1 MFPSRRWIIGQTI
14 ASTTFWALPQEIG
27 FSSTLN
33 TAVIYSAQLGASK
46 PYQLGNDVT
55 VHEVQGHYEI
65 ALNVCTD
72 GCYIPDESYS
82 FVIGLGLYVSTITPG
97 NSTPDLTL
105 NPLSPIDI
113 CSSNWLWYDQ
123 ATFSVQ
129 VQKGEGD
136 IGLITVYP
144 STRTRFFPRIPRVE
158 LGLGSGLF
166 SAFAT
171 APVCPALGMED
182 AGFNL
187 FDFTRYSVEMCG

>member
-1 MFPSRRWIIGQTI
+1 MFPSRRWIIGQTL
-14 ASTTFWALPQEIG
+14 ASTSSWAMPLEIG
-27 FSSTLN
+27 FATSLLN
-33 TAVIYSAQLGASK
+33 NVIYAAQLGATK

-55 VHEVQGHYEI
+55 LHEVQGHYEV

-82 FVIGLGLYVSTITPG
+82 FAIGLGLYVSTITPG
-97 NSTPDLTL
+97 NSAPDLTL
-105 NPLSPIDI
+105 NPLSPVDI

-144 STRTRFFPRIPRVE
+144 STRTKFFPRIPRVE
-158 LGLGSGLF
+158 LGLGYGLF
-166 SAFAT
+166 FALGT
-171 APVCPALGMED
+171 APVCPTLGLENS
-182 AGFNL
+182 GFSM
-187 FDFTRYSVEMCG
+187 FDFTRYSVEMCS